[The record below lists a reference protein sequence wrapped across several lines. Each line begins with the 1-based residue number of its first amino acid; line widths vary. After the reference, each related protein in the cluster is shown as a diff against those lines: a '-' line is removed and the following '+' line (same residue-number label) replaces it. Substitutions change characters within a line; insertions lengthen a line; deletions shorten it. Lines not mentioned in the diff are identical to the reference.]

1 MHAVAN
7 NPEIWRPGRGKVGMA
22 SLIAMESFFF
32 AGFIVAYLFYIGKSA
47 VGPYPREVLELR
59 PVLWNSAALI
69 GSSFTIMA
77 AVRGLARGHM
87 GAMRLWL
94 LVTMLL
100 GGWFLWGTWV
110 EWRGLIW
117 DRGLTLRTNL
127 FGTTFY
133 SLVGFHAFH
142 VTVGLLA
149 LLAFWVLALL
159 GRLKS
164 SRDTIRFE
172 LVSWYWHFV
181 DVVWIFVFTTVYIVG
196 MRA

>member
-1 MHAVAN
+1 MEAALHN
-7 NPEIWRPGRGKVGMA
+7 TDTWRPGRGKVGMA

-32 AGFIVAYLFYIGKSA
+32 AGFIVTYLYYIGKSA

-69 GSSFTIMA
+69 SSSFTIMA
-77 AVRGLARGHM
+77 AVRGLASGRM
-87 GAMRLWL
+87 GAMRFWL
-94 LVTMLL
+94 LATIML
-100 GGWFLWGTWV
+100 GGWFLWGTWL
-110 EWRGLIW
+110 EWRTLIW
-117 DRGLTLRTNL
+117 DKGLTIRTNL

-149 LLAFWVLALL
+149 LAAFWVLGVL
-159 GRLKS
+159 GCLKPA
-164 SRDTIRFE
+164 RDTLRFE

-181 DVVWIFVFTTVYIVG
+181 DVVWILGFTSV
-196 MRA
+196 

>member
-1 MHAVAN
+1 MEAVLH
-7 NPEIWRPGRGKVGMA
+7 NPETWRPARGKVGMA

-77 AVRGLARGHM
+77 AVRGLARGQM
-87 GAMRLWL
+87 GGMRFWL

-117 DRGLTLRTNL
+117 ERGLTIRTNL

-149 LLAFWVLALL
+149 LLAFWVLAML
-159 GRLKS
+159 GRLKPA
-164 SRDTIRFE
+164 RDTIRFE

-181 DVVWIFVFTTVYIVG
+181 DVVWIFVFTSVYIVG

>member
-1 MHAVAN
+1 MQAALH
-7 NPEIWRPGRGKVGMA
+7 NPETWRPSRGKVGMA

-47 VGPYPREVLELR
+47 VGPYPREVLEVK

-69 GSSFTIMA
+69 ASSFTVMA
-77 AVRGLARGHM
+77 AVRALARGAM
-87 GAMRLWL
+87 GGMRLWL
-94 LVTMLL
+94 LATIVL
-100 GGWFLWGTWV
+100 GALFLWGTWV

-117 DRGLTLRTNL
+117 DKGLTIRTNL
-127 FGTTFY
+127 FGSTFY
-133 SLVGFHAFH
+133 TLVGFHAFH

-149 LLAFWVLALL
+149 LALFWVLAMR
-159 GRLKS
+159 GALKPA
-164 SRDTIRFE
+164 RDTIRFE

-181 DVVWIFVFTTVYIVG
+181 DVVWVFVFATVYLVG

>member
-1 MHAVAN
+1 MHAAAHN
-7 NPEIWRPGRGKVGMA
+7 DEIWRPGRGKVGMA
-22 SLIAMESFFF
+22 SLIAIESLFF

-69 GSSFTIMA
+69 SSSFTIMA
-77 AVRGLARGHM
+77 AVRGLASGRM
-87 GAMRLWL
+87 GAMRFWL
-94 LVTMLL
+94 LATIML
-100 GGWFLWGTWV
+100 GGWFLWGTWL
-110 EWRGLIW
+110 EWRTLIW
-117 DRGLTLRTNL
+117 DKGLTIRTNL

-149 LLAFWVLALL
+149 LAAFWVLGVL
-159 GRLKS
+159 GCLKPA
-164 SRDTIRFE
+164 RDTLRFE

-181 DVVWIFVFTTVYIVG
+181 DVVWILVFTSVYIVG